1 MKDVQQSIIE
11 TMDMLKKEGKLVD
24 GKLMEITTPNGKVVA
39 IDPQLVRTFTPEQL
53 LEYINNYPEAEK

>member
-1 MKDVQQSIIE
+1 
-11 TMDMLKKEGKLVD
+11 MDMLKKEGKLVD

>member
-53 LEYINNYPEAEK
+53 LEYINNYQQIK